1 MMDVLRKLAAL
12 YLTELMPDASADK
25 NGVGQEKDKLHC
37 GCGSPQVEAIIAAG
51 KGGKDRPMFKRNFS
65 LTLVLAFMA
74 SFSLRY
80 GAFAL
85 NYSGSQ
91 GNPAAFETLE
101 ETRASSPAAVASL
114 ETNNG
119 KAFKSHPVLDGYPKG
134 TTYVYRSPN
143 LSGGRAAAWL
153 NTDILVFAEKSFPDK
168 DAALKHLKD
177 LGLIDIINQATGSIV
192 LVTPSGAKAGFTA
205 NDQKYYY
212 ALQTAMFAQKANE
225 RAGNVTTYYSDAE
238 YFGGFGYTY
247 VIGIDGGATFLNNY
261 ITGTLD
267 YVGRIAGML
276 LINGKMENIRNVAAL
291 VPVFL
296 VNASDAIVEKYK
308 KVNDADASTNENGLE
323 TWYNQALPLKKV
335 VVARDANADAAK
347 YIRDAFYNL
356 FIKAMRVPV
365 LRPGLHSAS
374 TPYQNYGLDQAPYS
388 LCERNAL
395 INGVTQNGIHLV
407 RRTEERFSD
416 LKTIAGEYLQT
427 WFEYLPE
434 EVLNNTAPAG
444 TVPLILAMHGS
455 GDDPRSFVDE
465 IGLLA
470 LAGSE
475 RFAVLAPEHQY
486 IFWTQQGNKYVEGIE
501 CDILPRFVKYVLK
514 TYPAL
519 DASRVYVTGYS
530 MGGFAT
536 TKAINGDPSVF
547 AAAVPM
553 AGMGYTGTPEQV
565 AQFDKVDLPIMFV
578 TSTYDLNGPFDQA
591 NGTIG
596 SSFKTLISQF
606 LGYNGMKK
614 VEAFDFNAYPV
625 AGFKADRIE
634 SVTLNNEYKNT
645 RWYINNADGVP
656 MIALS
661 VTEGLVRA
669 LYPKYGKIMWNFAR
683 HYSRDQKT
691 GAIKYKPYSK

>member
-1 MMDVLRKLAAL
+1 
-12 YLTELMPDASADK
+12 
-25 NGVGQEKDKLHC
+25 
-37 GCGSPQVEAIIAAG
+37 
-51 KGGKDRPMFKRNFS
+51 
-65 LTLVLAFMA
+65 
-74 SFSLRY
+74 
-80 GAFAL
+80 
-85 NYSGSQ
+85 
-91 GNPAAFETLE
+91 
-101 ETRASSPAAVASL
+101 
-114 ETNNG
+114 
-119 KAFKSHPVLDGYPKG
+119 
-134 TTYVYRSPN
+134 
-143 LSGGRAAAWL
+143 
-153 NTDILVFAEKSFPDK
+153 
-168 DAALKHLKD
+168 
-177 LGLIDIINQATGSIV
+177 
-192 LVTPSGAKAGFTA
+192 
-205 NDQKYYY
+205 
-212 ALQTAMFAQKANE
+212 MFAQKANE
-225 RAGNVTTYYSDAE
+225 RAGNATTYYSDAE

-261 ITGTLD
+261 VAGTLD
-267 YVGRIAGML
+267 YVSRIAGML

-308 KVNDADASTNENGLE
+308 KVNDADASANEIVLE
-323 TWYNQALPLKKV
+323 TWYNQAFPLKKV
-335 VVARDANADAAK
+335 VVAKDANPDAAK
-347 YIRDAFYNL
+347 YIRDAYYNM

-365 LRPGLHSAS
+365 LKPGLYSAS
-374 TPYQNYGLDQAPYS
+374 TPYQNNSLDQAPYS
-388 LCERNAL
+388 LCERNA
-395 INGVTQNGIHLV
+395 IISGVTKNGIHLV

-434 EVLNNTAPAG
+434 EVFNNTAPAG
-444 TVPLILAMHGS
+444 TIPLILAMHGS

-486 IFWTQQGNKYVEGIE
+486 IFWTQQGNKYIEGIE
-501 CDILPRFVKYVLK
+501 CDILPRFVRHILK

-519 DASRVYVTGYS
+519 DPSRVYVTGYS

-565 AQFDKVDLPIMFV
+565 AQFDKVDLPIMFM
-578 TSTYDLNGPFDQA
+578 TSTYDLNGPFDQT

-596 SSFKTLISQF
+596 SSFKTQISLF
-606 LGYNGMKK
+606 IGYNGMKK
-614 VEAFDFNAYPV
+614 MDAFDFNAYPV

-634 SVTLNNEYKNT
+634 NVKLNNEYKNT
-645 RWYINNADGVP
+645 SWYINNADGVP

-661 VTEGLVRA
+661 VTEGLVHA
-669 LYPKYGKIMWNFAR
+669 LYPEYGKIMWNFAR

-691 GAIKYKPYSK
+691 GAIKYNPYGK